1 MTGGKFYRFKEK
13 VKNKMERAT
22 ISPELQGFTEEE
34 IQPLVPVPKIF
45 SLGGL
50 NFYIYQQVS
59 TSTSTYGN
67 GIITVKITKS
77 FRKEMNSK
85 AKSNV

>member
-1 MTGGKFYRFKEK
+1 MAGGKLYRFKEK
-13 VKNKMERAT
+13 VKNK
-22 ISPELQGFTEEE
+22 IYGPELQGFTEEE

-85 AKSNV
+85 SKSNV